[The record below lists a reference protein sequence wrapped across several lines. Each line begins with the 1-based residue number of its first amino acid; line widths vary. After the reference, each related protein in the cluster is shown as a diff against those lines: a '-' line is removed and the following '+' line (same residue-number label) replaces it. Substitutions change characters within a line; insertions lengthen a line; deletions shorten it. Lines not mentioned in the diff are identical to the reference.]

1 MLIIDDN
8 LKSLMIQHLIVEN
21 PEKNFDNNSISLS
34 LDNTIIRFIGNET
47 NEIIYGDDFPEELY
61 IQEELKSSEY
71 LILKPKE
78 GVLACSKEFV
88 KMPLGY
94 FGLLQTK
101 GSLARLLVTIHCCDS
116 QIDPGFE
123 GKITFEIINLSNY
136 TIKILPG
143 KFIGA
148 LYLIKTSSEG
158 IAYNG
163 KYNNSLIPTIQK

>member
-1 MLIIDDN
+1 
-8 LKSLMIQHLIVEN
+8 
-21 PEKNFDNNSISLS
+21 
-34 LDNTIIRFIGNET
+34 
-47 NEIIYGDDFPEELY
+47 
-61 IQEELKSSEY
+61 
-71 LILKPKE
+71 
-78 GVLACSKEFV
+78 
-88 KMPLGY
+88 MPLGY

-158 IAYNG
+158 ISYNG